1 MRFEWDDEKA
11 ESNIRKHGVS
21 FIAATKAFDDP
32 HAVELLDEMNSDEE
46 IRFQIIG
53 LADRTLLFV
62 SFTERD
68 GVTRIIS
75 ARKANARQT
84 RIYHERKG

>member
-1 MRFEWDDEKA
+1 MRFEWDDDKA
-11 ESNIRKHGVS
+11 ESNYRKHGVS

-32 HAVELLDEMNSDEE
+32 DAVELLDEEHSDGE

-53 LADRTLLFV
+53 LANGTLLFV
-62 SFTERD
+62 AFTERD

-75 ARKANARQT
+75 ARKANARQA
-84 RIYHERKG
+84 RIYYERKK